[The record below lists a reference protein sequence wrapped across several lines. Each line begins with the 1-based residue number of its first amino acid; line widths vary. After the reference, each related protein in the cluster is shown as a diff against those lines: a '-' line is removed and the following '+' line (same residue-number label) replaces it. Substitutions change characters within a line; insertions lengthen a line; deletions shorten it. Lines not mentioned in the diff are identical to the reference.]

1 MKIVLNLLLPL
12 GLAFIAGVMNF
23 AVLSRT
29 TAMQSYIEVTANL
42 KPGDTYKIPLLKQV
56 KVAAKVPGAIPWE
69 ERNVLATLR
78 APRPF
83 EAGDWVMHSDIVPQ
97 DDVGIQLNK
106 DEVALNVSLEGIVI
120 EPKLLKIGQ
129 PIGFVI
135 RQSDDPS
142 ADSATSTRRNDK
154 AEYQIVGPFRVVT
167 LGAIAVEEVDPEEED
182 QLRPPKTISV
192 AVSGSD
198 GNKLDAEA
206 QLLSQAIEQTRITA
220 IVLYPTER
228 PPTERPEVAKSDS
241 AANTAAG
248 EKNDASSTDKTST
261 DKPAQ

>member
-1 MKIVLNLLLPL
+1 MKIVLNILLPL

-29 TAMQSYIEVTANL
+29 TATQSYIEVTGNL
-42 KPGDTYKIPLLKQV
+42 KPGETFKIPLLKQI

-78 APRPF
+78 APRNF
-83 EAGDWVMHSDIVPQ
+83 EAGDWVMQSDIVPQ
-97 DDVGIQLNK
+97 DEIGIQLEK
-106 DEVALNVSLEGIVI
+106 AEVALNVSLEGIVI

-135 RQSDDPS
+135 RQSDEVM
-142 ADSATSTRRNDK
+142 ANTTSSMNNTTPK
-154 AEYQIVGPFRVVT
+154 EYQIVGPFRLVT
-167 LGAIAVEEVDPEEED
+167 LGEIAVEEVDPDEED

-192 AVSGSD
+192 AVPSSD
-198 GNKLDAEA
+198 GKSLDPEA
-206 QLLSQAIEQTRITA
+206 QRLSQAIEQTRITA

-228 PPTERPEVAKSDS
+228 PKVESSSDTS
-241 AANTAAG
+241 
-248 EKNDASSTDKTST
+248 SSTSNSSEKAESSSS
-261 DKPAQ
+261 KPAE

>member
-1 MKIVLNLLLPL
+1 MKLLLNILLPL

-42 KPGDTYKIPLLKQV
+42 KPGETFKIPLLKQV

-83 EAGDWVMHSDIVPQ
+83 EAGDWVMQSDIVPQ
-97 DDVGIQLNK
+97 DAVGIQLEK
-106 DEVALNVSLEGIVI
+106 GEVALNVSLEGIVI

-135 RQSDDPS
+135 RQSDEKSPAATPS
-142 ADSATSTRRNDK
+142 TTERIEGEN
-154 AEYQIVGPFRVVT
+154 YQIVGPFRLVT
-167 LGAIAVEEVDPEEED
+167 LGEIAIEEIDPEEED

-192 AVSGSD
+192 AVPSTD
-198 GNKLDAEA
+198 GKQLDSEA
-206 QLLSQAIEQTRITA
+206 QRLSQAIEQTRITA

-228 PPTERPEVAKSDS
+228 TTV
-241 AANTAAG
+241 
-248 EKNDASSTDKTST
+248 EKSSTATET
-261 DKPAQ
+261 QTETPAQ

>member
-1 MKIVLNLLLPL
+1 MKLLLNILLPL

-29 TAMQSYIEVTANL
+29 TAMQSYIEVTSNL
-42 KPGDTYKIPLLKQV
+42 KPGETFKIPLLKQV
-56 KVAAKVPGAIPWE
+56 KVAAKIPGAIPWE

-83 EAGDWVMHSDIVPQ
+83 EAGDWVMQSDIVPQ
-97 DDVGIQLNK
+97 DAVGIQLEK
-106 DEVALNVSLEGIVI
+106 GEVALNVSLEGIVI

-135 RQSDDPS
+135 RQSDEKSPAATPS
-142 ADSATSTRRNDK
+142 TTERIEGEN
-154 AEYQIVGPFRVVT
+154 YQIVGPFRLVT
-167 LGAIAVEEVDPEEED
+167 LGEIAIEEIDPEEED

-192 AVSGSD
+192 AVPSTD
-198 GNKLDAEA
+198 GKQLDSEA
-206 QLLSQAIEQTRITA
+206 QRLSQAIEQTRITA

-228 PPTERPEVAKSDS
+228 PAV
-241 AANTAAG
+241 
-248 EKNDASSTDKTST
+248 EKSSTATET
-261 DKPAQ
+261 QTETPAQ

>member
-1 MKIVLNLLLPL
+1 MKLLLNILLPL

-42 KPGDTYKIPLLKQV
+42 KPGETFKIPLLKQV

-83 EAGDWVMHSDIVPQ
+83 EAGDWVMQSDIVPQ
-97 DDVGIQLNK
+97 DSVGIQLEK
-106 DEVALNVSLEGIVI
+106 GEVALNVSLEGIVI

-135 RQSDDPS
+135 RQTDENSP
-142 ADSATSTRRNDK
+142 AATNSTTERIEGDK
-154 AEYQIVGPFRVVT
+154 YQIVGPFRLVT
-167 LGAIAVEEVDPEEED
+167 LGEIAIEEIDPEFAD
-182 QLRPPKTISV
+182 MPIVRKRIDN
-192 AVSGSD
+192 AKFD
-198 GNKLDAEA
+198 IA
-206 QLLSQAIEQTRITA
+206 LSNSFGFGGTNATLVFQR
-220 IVLYPTER
+220 Y
-228 PPTERPEVAKSDS
+228 
-241 AANTAAG
+241 NG
-248 EKNDASSTDKTST
+248 
-261 DKPAQ
+261 